1 MPTSGLSSREF
12 ARALKAVGRPKG
24 RQLDFLRAH
33 YRATGRVMTM
43 SRLADAAGYGNY
55 GGVNLQYGGLAS
67 RIAKVLKRPTP
78 TTKVALLVD
87 FIDRRSIS
95 NKDWVLLMKPSFAR
109 ALRMPGW
116 V

>member
-1 MPTSGLSSREF
+1 
-12 ARALKAVGRPKG
+12 
-24 RQLDFLRAH
+24 
-33 YRATGRVMTM
+33 MTM

-109 ALRMPGW
+109 ALRMAGW